1 MAIVYWNRDYI
12 PLEKATV
19 SVEDRGFLLGDGIY
33 EVVRVY
39 GGRPFRLADHLQR
52 LHQSAA
58 AAQLPLPD
66 NADDLPDIIQRLLE
80 ENNVFDSN
88 VYIQCTRG
96 YSHPRQHAF
105 PAQVQPTMLVML
117 TPVIPLTPG
126 AREQGVSAITVPD
139 VRWRRCDIKTIML
152 LPNAMAKTQAHDA
165 GAYEAILVRDGLV
178 TEGSSAN
185 VMAVINGELRTHP
198 EDTDILGGITRLVVL
213 ELASQLGI
221 PLREEAFTVPEMYA
235 AQEVLLCSS
244 SPEILA
250 ITSIDGQTIGRGRP
264 GPVTQRLYEAFCRLT
279 AE

>member
-1 MAIVYWNRDYI
+1 MPIVYWNREYL

-80 ENNVFDSN
+80 ENDVLDTN

-96 YSHPRQHAF
+96 HSHPRQHAF
-105 PAQVQPTMLVML
+105 PADVHPTMLVMT
-117 TPVIPLTPG
+117 TPIIPLPSG

-165 GAYEAILVRDGLV
+165 GAFEAILVRDGEV

-185 VMAVINGELRTHP
+185 VFAVIDGELRTHP

-213 ELASQLGI
+213 ELAAQLGI
-221 PLREEAFTVPEMYA
+221 PVREKAFTVPEMYA
-235 AQEVLLCSS
+235 AQEVFLSSS

-250 ITSIDGQTIGRGRP
+250 ITNIDGHTIGRGRT
-264 GPVTQRLYEAFCRLT
+264 GPVVQRLYAAFCKLT

>member
-1 MAIVYWNRDYI
+1 MTIVYWNRDYV

-66 NADDLPDIIQRLLE
+66 NADDLPDMIQRLLD
-80 ENNVFDSN
+80 ENNVQDTN
-88 VYIQCTRG
+88 VYVQCTRG
-96 YSHPRQHAF
+96 FAHPRQHAF
-105 PAQVQPTMLVML
+105 PGEVHPTMLVML
-117 TPVIPLTPG
+117 TPIIPLAPG

-165 GAYEAILVRDGLV
+165 GAFEAILVRDGIV

-185 VMAVINGELRTHP
+185 VLAMINGELRTHP

-213 ELASQLGI
+213 ELAGQLGI
-221 PLREEAFTVPEMYA
+221 PVREQAFTVPEMYA
-235 AQEVLLCSS
+235 AQEVFLSSS

-250 ITSIDGQTIGRGRP
+250 ITKIDGQVIGKGRP
-264 GPVTQRLYEAFCRLT
+264 GPVVQRLYEAFCKLT
-279 AE
+279 VE

>member
-264 GPVTQRLYEAFCRLT
+264 GPVTQRLYEAFCKLT

>member
-12 PLEKATV
+12 PLQKATV

-96 YSHPRQHAF
+96 HSHPRQHAF
-105 PAQVQPTMLVML
+105 PTEVHPTMLVML

-264 GPVTQRLYEAFCRLT
+264 GPVTQRLYEAFCKLT

>member
-105 PAQVQPTMLVML
+105 PTEVHPTMLVML

-264 GPVTQRLYEAFCRLT
+264 GPVTQRLYEAFCKLT

>member
-105 PAQVQPTMLVML
+105 PTEVHPTMLVML
-117 TPVIPLTPG
+117 TPVIALTPG

-235 AQEVLLCSS
+235 AQEVFLCSS

-250 ITSIDGQTIGRGRP
+250 VTSIDGQIIGRSKP

>member
-105 PAQVQPTMLVML
+105 PTEVHPTMLVML
-117 TPVIPLTPG
+117 TPVIALTPG

-198 EDTDILGGITRLVVL
+198 EDTDILGGIIHHGNGEDRLVYDRNGV
-213 ELASQLGI
+213 SVCH
-221 PLREEAFTVPEMYA
+221 RF
-235 AQEVLLCSS
+235 
-244 SPEILA
+244 
-250 ITSIDGQTIGRGRP
+250 GRGNEQH
-264 GPVTQRLYEAFCRLT
+264 GI
-279 AE
+279 

>member
-1 MAIVYWNRDYI
+1 MAIVYWNGEYM
-12 PLEKATV
+12 PLEKAV
-19 SVEDRGFLLGDGIY
+19 VPVEDRGFLLGDGIY

-80 ENNVFDSN
+80 ENRLSDTNI
-88 VYIQCTRG
+88 YIQCTRG
-96 YSHPRQHAF
+96 YSHPRAHAF
-105 PAQVQPTMLVML
+105 PAEVHPTMLVMDS
-117 TPVIPLTPG
+117 PVHPLPDG
-126 AREQGVSAITVPD
+126 ARENGVWAITVPD
-139 VRWRRCDIKTIML
+139 LRWRRCDIKTIML

-165 GAYEAILVRDGLV
+165 GAFEAILVRDGKV

-185 VMAVINGELRTHP
+185 VLAVINGELRTHP
-198 EDTDILGGITRLVVL
+198 EDTDILGGITRLVAL
-213 ELASQLGI
+213 ELAAQLGV
-221 PLREEAFTVPEMYA
+221 PVREEAFTVPEMYA
-235 AQEVLLCSS
+235 AQEVFICSS

-250 ITSIDGQTIGRGRP
+250 ITNIDGQIIGRGKP
-264 GPVTQRLYEAFCRLT
+264 GPVVQRLYAAFCKLT

>member
-105 PAQVQPTMLVML
+105 PTEVHPTMLVML
-117 TPVIPLTPG
+117 TPVIALTPG

-264 GPVTQRLYEAFCRLT
+264 GPVTQRLYEAFCKLT

>member
-1 MAIVYWNRDYI
+1 MAIVYWNRDYV

-66 NADDLPDIIQRLLE
+66 NADDLPDIIQHLLE
-80 ENNVFDSN
+80 ANNVLDTN

-117 TPVIPLTPG
+117 TPIIPLAPG

-235 AQEVLLCSS
+235 AQEVFLCSS

-250 ITSIDGQTIGRGRP
+250 VTSIDGQIIGRSKP